1 MKKTFVLT
9 VILTLLCATITF
21 AQPSEHVM
29 SSVKDLI
36 RVQNDLDIIIKNI
49 ISCEY
54 DKASMEKTLK
64 FDSELLSSIFNKCHT
79 NYNKGD
85 SNLVRR
91 ETDTIF
97 YIASV
102 YRLSINGIL
111 LYLEDKNN
119 YEAYFLD
126 SVAQYKAG
134 KLALD
139 QFRQTLEKAYK
150 TKI

>member
-9 VILTLLCATITF
+9 LILTLLCTAIAF

-36 RVQNDLDIIIKNI
+36 RVQNDLDIIIKKI

-54 DKASMEKTLK
+54 DKVSMEKTLK

-79 NYNKGD
+79 NYSKVD

-102 YRLSINGIL
+102 YRLSINGVL

-119 YEAYFLD
+119 YEVYFLD
-126 SVAQYKAG
+126 SVTQYKVG
-134 KLALD
+134 RLTLD
-139 QFRQTLEKAYK
+139 QFRQTLEKVYK
-150 TKI
+150 SKI

>member
-1 MKKTFVLT
+1 MKKTFILT
-9 VILTLLCATITF
+9 AILTLLCTTITF
-21 AQPSEHVM
+21 SQPSEHVM

-36 RVQNDLDIIIKNI
+36 RVQNDLDMIIKKI

-54 DKASMEKTLK
+54 DKVSMEKTLK
-64 FDSELLSSIFNKCHT
+64 FDGEILSSIFNKCNT
-79 NYNKGD
+79 NYIKGD

-97 YIASV
+97 YIASI

-119 YEAYFLD
+119 YEACFLD
-126 SVAQYKAG
+126 SVAQYKG
-134 KLALD
+134 GSLALD
-139 QFRQTLEKAYK
+139 QFRQTLERVYK
-150 TKI
+150 IKI